1 MYTTEEEENPTF
13 NLTTKRTE
21 KISLSNNLCGYFYFL
36 FEITNITFIEIKCL
50 KVICILYFIVLKI
63 QFIAR

>member
-1 MYTTEEEENPTF
+1 MYTIEKEENPTF

-36 FEITNITFIEIKCL
+36 FEITNIIFIEIKCL
-50 KVICILYFIVLKI
+50 NNSYLYTLFYSIKNTI
-63 QFIAR
+63 